1 MKIIYKGNGWTVTD
15 GKFKHGYRNIG
26 LKIRKNILVYKY
38 TFAIN
43 YYFGQIYGTYS
54 DKMSV

>member
-26 LKIRKNILVYKY
+26 LKIRKNILDYKY

-43 YYFGQIYGTYS
+43 YYFGQIYGT
-54 DKMSV
+54 